1 MDMMPSGLIDE
12 EDRVG
17 SWCDHLGDL
26 REMQVHG
33 LGVAG
38 WQDQAAPLPCFGQT
52 APKM

>member
-1 MDMMPSGLIDE
+1 MRQMPSGLIDE

-26 REMQVHG
+26 REMQVMASV
-33 LGVAG
+33 LQAG
-38 WQDQAAPLPCFGQT
+38 RIRAAPLPCLGQT